1 MDEVQWTVDKSQL
14 GVTAHDVGLHQNPCI
29 ANVEAVGV
37 LSESEHG
44 KEPHRRHRHKDPGF
58 RNIAGSLALCQL
70 GMGCGPTMEMSRIKR
85 KEIGGPTDGGRIFF
99 RADGLHRPFSPE
111 DPHMHI
117 ALNKTFLLLFKSV
130 GCSRC

>member
-1 MDEVQWTVDKSQL
+1 MDAVQWTVDKSQL

-44 KEPHRRHRHKDPGF
+44 KEPHRRKDPGF

-70 GMGCGPTMEMSRIKR
+70 GMGCAQRWRCLESNER
-85 KEIGGPTDGGRIFF
+85 KLVVPRTAVGYSS
-99 RADGLHRPFSPE
+99 GLTGCRPFSPE
-111 DPHMHI
+111 DPHTTRMHI